1 MIKYKNHMNISR
13 TCLFFRESAIAY
25 SATTVL
31 PAEVWAA
38 TSTDW
43 SFSMQSTARDWKGS
57 SVNL

>member
-1 MIKYKNHMNISR
+1 MGVVYM
-13 TCLFFRESAIAY
+13 TLCLFFKDKAMAY

-31 PAEVWAA
+31 PAEVWAD

-43 SFSMQSTARDWKGS
+43 SFSRQRTDRDWNGS